1 MSNPNVRC
9 ALEGCGLRRR
19 DHLSWQAAQLT
30 GQLHAFVEPAPQP
43 RADAA
48 PRGAQCMK
56 CGCSK
61 DAVGYCSCD
70 DDRRL
75 KAAQAPQCAHSRIY
89 MVRDGMCRACP
100 PAAPPV
106 SGDGDEAVVREIALR
121 WAGRDGVGARL
132 DGAVREAIERGRA
145 LGARDEREAIEDQLR
160 TQADEHEHAA
170 DAYPVVAYEQSL
182 RAKCLRDEADVI
194 TKKGKAQ

>member
-1 MSNPNVRC
+1 
-9 ALEGCGLRRR
+9 
-19 DHLSWQAAQLT
+19 
-30 GQLHAFVEPAPQP
+30 
-43 RADAA
+43 
-48 PRGAQCMK
+48 MK

-132 DGAVREAIERGRA
+132 DGAVREALERGRA
-145 LGARDEREAIEDQLR
+145 LGAREERREIEKQLR
-160 TQADEHEHAA
+160 KQADEHERIAA
-170 DAYPVVAYEQSL
+170 ANPDIADPQMI
-182 RAKCLRDEADVI
+182 RANCLWTEADEI
-194 TKKGKAQ
+194 AKRGKAQ

>member
-43 RADAA
+43 PADAA
-48 PRGAQCMK
+48 THAYRGRGELCHFMLGRPGEQQIQC
-56 CGCSK
+56 
-61 DAVGYCSCD
+61 DQPPLAVCHA
-70 DDRRL
+70 REE
-75 KAAQAPQCAHSRIY
+75 K
-89 MVRDGMCRACP
+89 

-106 SGDGDEAVVREIALR
+106 SGDGDEAVVREIANR
-121 WAGRDGVGARL
+121 HVSAGNCCFTNTMVL
-132 DGAVREAIERGRA
+132 VREALERGRA